1 MTAVLT
7 GVEIRFTLGAL
18 AFESD
23 FDGRWNDRPAE
34 RAPQNFLK
42 SRHVHRPGSFPGF
55 GTARST
61 FRFFSRFFNLAF
73 AVIANMVLIAVLAV
87 FSFHD

>member
-1 MTAVLT
+1 MAAVLA

-18 AFESD
+18 TFEID
-23 FDGRWNDRPAE
+23 FDWGWNDRPAE
-34 RAPQNFLK
+34 RAPKNFLK
-42 SRHVHRPGSFPGF
+42 SRHVHRPGSFPGL

-73 AVIANMVLIAVLAV
+73 AVVANMVLIAVLAV
-87 FSFHD
+87 FAFHD